1 MLHLEKKKKG
11 RLEMQFGNQNV
22 LQLIENV
29 TIFGDTCYPADKN
42 WYLNTK
48 KKIPFHKKAQSMFLQ
63 LTKLSTFLCYL

>member
-29 TIFGDTCYPADKN
+29 IIFRDTCYLADKN

-48 KKIPFHKKAQSMFLQ
+48 KETQRMFLH

>member
-1 MLHLEKKKKG
+1 MLYLEKKKKG

-48 KKIPFHKKAQSMFLQ
+48 KKFPF
-63 LTKLSTFLCYL
+63 TRKLKVCFCI